1 MSEENALETA
11 EVDGTR
17 KAGSGAGGEEFK
29 PPKDGSW
36 VPVDRLKDVSRKL
49 KETREELARERQKAE
64 TTTSHPKTWSL
75 NELNAEVNAGRMTQ
89 DAANQIW
96 EDQIVERAAGKVR
109 TVTTIESRTQ
119 TQAEELAE
127 YQRLIPDL
135 EDPASPEFA
144 KVEKEYQHYLKHLGM
159 PDTTGT
165 MLVAARAVLGPIEA
179 IRAGKSATI
188 KGGEAYRETGSG
200 PGGGGRKPT
209 TLEALSPRQK
219 EHYRRAIEMGAY
231 AGWDA
236 VAAELKGPKS
246 RQVRA

>member
-1 MSEENALETA
+1 MSEDTLETA
-11 EVDGTR
+11 EVDGVRNT
-17 KAGSGAGGEEFK
+17 GPGTGGKEFK

-36 VPVDRLKDVSRKL
+36 VPVERLKDVSRKL
-49 KETREELARERQKAE
+49 KETREELAKERQKAVKPSE
-64 TTTSHPKTWSL
+64 PPRTWSL
-75 NELNAEVNAGRMTQ
+75 NELNAEVSAGRMTQ
-89 DAANQIW
+89 EAANQVW

-109 TVTTIESRTQ
+109 AVTTVESRIQ

-127 YQRLIPDL
+127 YQKHIPEL

-144 KVEKEYQHYLKHLGM
+144 KVEKEYQHYLNHLGM
-159 PDTTGT
+159 PDSPGT

-179 IRAGKSATI
+179 IRAAKTATV

-219 EHYRRAIEMGAY
+219 EYYRRAIENGAY
-231 AGWDA
+231 PGWDA
-236 VAAELKGPKS
+236 VAEELKGPRS
-246 RQVRA
+246 RSARA